1 MFVGVAIR
9 ILMRGKSER
18 LRIFVVEHTS
28 IARVASLWWEWRR
41 YTEIWNWAN
50 VLDRVHAGES
60 QRSGDEDD

>member
-9 ILMRGKSER
+9 VLMRGKSER
-18 LRIFVVEHTS
+18 LGDFVVEHTS

-41 YTEIWNWAN
+41 YTKIWNWAN
-50 VLDRVHAGES
+50 VLDCVHAGES